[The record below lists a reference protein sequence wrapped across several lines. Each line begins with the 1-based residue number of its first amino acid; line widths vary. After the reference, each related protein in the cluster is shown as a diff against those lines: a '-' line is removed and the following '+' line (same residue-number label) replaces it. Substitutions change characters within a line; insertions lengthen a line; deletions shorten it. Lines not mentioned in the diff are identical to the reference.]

1 MSDTT
6 DPQHYDQGDASRPGG
21 FRLRVDLA
29 DRHPEVVRLHGYF
42 AFAHLPKHLQKVSQ
56 HFAMLADIVVKTLP
70 DSPELTV
77 ALRKLLE
84 SKDCAVRAALD
95 LPADP
100 L

>member
-1 MSDTT
+1 MT
-6 DPQHYDQGDASRPGG
+6 PREE
-21 FRLRVDLA
+21 RR
-29 DRHPEVVRLHGYF
+29 PEVQRLWGYF
-42 AFAHLPKHLQKVSQ
+42 EYSHLPPHLQRVSR
-56 HFAMLADIVVKTLP
+56 HYAVMVDVLLSLLP